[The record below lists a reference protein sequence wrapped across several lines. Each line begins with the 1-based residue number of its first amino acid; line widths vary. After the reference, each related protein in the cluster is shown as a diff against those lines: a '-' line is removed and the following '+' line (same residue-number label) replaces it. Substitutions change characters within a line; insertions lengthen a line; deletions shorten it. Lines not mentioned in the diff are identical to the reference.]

1 MYKKIID
8 SDIVVFGLGIF
19 LAISTLILPNVGIN
33 FFGINI
39 EDIPFI
45 LVLLFLIVFQLIQK
59 KFEMNFLDSVWIYLG
74 ILFILFSL
82 VSSFNNFF
90 KPMNLRFIVYILFGY
105 LFYKFSLS
113 FRDRSKFV
121 KLLLLPI
128 GIIPLTNLV
137 VYITKYTSPD
147 LNNGWIQSHF
157 ELTNIFNEGRLAGLQ
172 GGGPNVLG
180 ALLGLSTITFLHYT
194 IKEKDVRYKSAY
206 GLILIISIFCLFLT
220 FSRGSYVAIFL
231 SLILYLYLETKDLK
245 ILFISGTISILLGAL
260 FLYFGNSQILL
271 KDSDRA
277 LLSDIAVKE
286 LEVFNGVGG
295 GQYIT
300 AIYGSYLLALDPELI
315 MEQYNLSIDQIDSG
329 IIPEGYEGEG
339 DFLIVSS
346 GGGYEILQAAKIAD
360 KCTGNRTTCQNSRV
374 DLATLSKFFPIVKD
388 IKFEEINTIVSNSE
402 CLTDYSPDYLVTR
415 SEYACLNNDINL
427 SLIHI

>member
-1 MYKKIID
+1 
-8 SDIVVFGLGIF
+8 
-19 LAISTLILPNVGIN
+19 
-33 FFGINI
+33 
-39 EDIPFI
+39 
-45 LVLLFLIVFQLIQK
+45 
-59 KFEMNFLDSVWIYLG
+59 
-74 ILFILFSL
+74 
-82 VSSFNNFF
+82 
-90 KPMNLRFIVYILFGY
+90 MNLRFIVYILFGY

-128 GIIPLTNLV
+128 GIVPLTNLV

-147 LNNGWIQSHF
+147 LNNGWIQSHL

-277 LLSDIAVKE
+277 LLSDIAVNE
-286 LEVFNGVGG
+286 LEVFKGV
-295 GQYIT
+295 
-300 AIYGSYLLALDPELI
+300 
-315 MEQYNLSIDQIDSG
+315 
-329 IIPEGYEGEG
+329 
-339 DFLIVSS
+339 
-346 GGGYEILQAAKIAD
+346 
-360 KCTGNRTTCQNSRV
+360 
-374 DLATLSKFFPIVKD
+374 
-388 IKFEEINTIVSNSE
+388 
-402 CLTDYSPDYLVTR
+402 
-415 SEYACLNNDINL
+415 
-427 SLIHI
+427 